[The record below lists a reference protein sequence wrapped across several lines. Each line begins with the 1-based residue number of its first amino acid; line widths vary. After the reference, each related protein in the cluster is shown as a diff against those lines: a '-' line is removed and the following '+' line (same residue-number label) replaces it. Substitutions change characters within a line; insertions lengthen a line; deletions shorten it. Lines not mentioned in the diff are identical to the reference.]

1 MTREQHLS
9 PSGGDRSV
17 AEANPRVY
25 ADVRNA
31 IADDLA
37 SLKTDQTIGV
47 ARLVS
52 DLFEKIE
59 SVRETGQTFDAIA
72 KIFERRGVPATSDA
86 LRIALGRERKRRIAD
101 QPTPKKGKKRRRD
114 ASFDPH
120 GSVRR
125 GRRRHPD
132 GDVRSRSRADPRHA
146 VGSASGQRRSPPR
159 LRRGSPVHLHHR
171 IIPCRNLLSRRS

>member
-101 QPTPKKGKKRRRD
+101 QPTPKRGKKREETPLSTPTAPFVEVD
-114 ASFDPH
+114 
-120 GSVRR
+120 
-125 GRRRHPD
+125 D
-132 GDVRSRSRADPRHA
+132 GTRTETSAADPEPTRGMPSDRPPANVGRH
-146 VGSASGQRRSPPR
+146 
-159 LRRGSPVHLHHR
+159 LD
-171 IIPCRNLLSRRS
+171 